1 MVLDLKAKKVVNGDQ
16 CFRIAGSNS
25 QLRAPVSVLGVI
37 CDFTLQPL
45 HLPYTR
51 RRGSMNEH
59 RDGKIALPK
68 PTRDHRQV
76 TTNSALGSGIRGL
89 VALDFDRTAIG
100 EKVKVMSWLNP
111 IP

>member
-1 MVLDLKAKKVVNGDQ
+1 MVPDLEAKEIVNGGK
-16 CFRIAGSNS
+16 CLGVMGRNS
-25 QLRAPVSVLGVI
+25 QLCTPSSVFGIVR
-37 CDFTLQPL
+37 DFILQPL
-45 HLPYTR
+45 HYLYAR
-51 RRGSMNEH
+51 WCGRMNEH